1 MAHEKATFQ
10 RDVNITFADV
20 FFQRVDNLFCSPR
33 LVQGASSVR
42 KYSLMLTMSAV
53 APLGVVFAF
62 VTMATACL
70 DSGPREANYPTSA
83 SIKARPLSVNLQ
95 IIQSGLI
102 GLTNQG
108 STHP

>member
-1 MAHEKATFQ
+1 MNRPRSSVKLILHSLMFSSSAST
-10 RDVNITFADV
+10 I
-20 FFQRVDNLFCSPR
+20 FFVPR
-33 LVQGASSVR
+33 LVQGASSER
-42 KYSLMLTMSAV
+42 KCWLILTINAV

-70 DSGPREANYPTSA
+70 DSGSREANYPTSL

-95 IIQSGLI
+95 TIQSGLI